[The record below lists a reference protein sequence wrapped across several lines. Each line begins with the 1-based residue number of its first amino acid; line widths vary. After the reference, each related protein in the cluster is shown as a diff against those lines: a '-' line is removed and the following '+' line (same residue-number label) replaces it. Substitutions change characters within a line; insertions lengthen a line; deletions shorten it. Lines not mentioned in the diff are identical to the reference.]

1 MSETAKLMNFDEFR
15 ASCAT
20 GEKTNSFLEAVRQQL
35 DHVRD
40 TAAAEAILKPGAIRV
55 LGWIQWPDSAYAPVA
70 G

>member
-15 ASCAT
+15 ASCAA
-20 GEKTNSFLEAVRQQL
+20 GEEANSFLEAVRQQRDYL
-35 DHVRD
+35 RD

-55 LGWIQWPDSAYAPVA
+55 LGWIEWPASAYAPVA